1 MSGMATIRAMSGARL
16 MRFAFVGVLGTL
28 AYYAVLSVLVEACGL
43 PVMLSTS
50 IAFVVVTVENYLL
63 HRGWTFRSEA
73 AHGEALPRF
82 LLMCA
87 AGFGINWMLMSIGI
101 RLGFHYLLVQG
112 AAIAAIVAWNF
123 AVSSYWIFGN
133 RKS

>member
-1 MSGMATIRAMSGARL
+1 MNGAAVIGAMPGARL
-16 MRFAFVGVLGTL
+16 TRFVLVGVLGTL
-28 AYYAVLSVLVEACGL
+28 AYYASLAVLVEVCGL

-50 IAFVVVTVENYLL
+50 IAFVLVTLENYLL

-82 LLMCA
+82 LLMSA
-87 AGFGINWMLMSIGI
+87 AGFAINWMVMSLGVG
-101 RLGFHYLLVQG
+101 LGFHYLLVQG

-123 AVSSYWIFGN
+123 AISSYWIFGN